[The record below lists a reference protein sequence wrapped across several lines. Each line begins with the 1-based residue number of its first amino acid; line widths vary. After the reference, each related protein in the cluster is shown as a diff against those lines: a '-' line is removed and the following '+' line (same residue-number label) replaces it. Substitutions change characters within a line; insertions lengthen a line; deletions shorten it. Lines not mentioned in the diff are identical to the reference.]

1 MVDIIVVSCI
11 VTENRVIVAWRKQ
24 IQQEYIM
31 MMMMLFDAEIKYGIL
46 KSLDMLH
53 RVQMWII
60 SELSKYGRWKP
71 HDRIIFLK

>member
-1 MVDIIVVSCI
+1 MLVYVVSCI

-53 RVQMWII
+53 RVQMLFL
-60 SELSKYGRWKP
+60 SELSNHGRWNWKKG
-71 HDRIIFLK
+71 I